1 MEEAGGSCERSW
13 GGGQELGC
21 CGPDSLTVFTIRKC
35 LIMDY
40 DNIATYL

>member
-1 MEEAGGSCERSW
+1 MEEAGRSCERSW
-13 GGGQELGC
+13 GGQELGG

>member
-1 MEEAGGSCERSW
+1 MRGAG
-13 GGGQELGC
+13 GGGQELGG